1 MEASRFT
8 VSCAPASWL
17 ATAGSVER
25 MSRGS
30 DIVEVVGVRRELNV
44 GGWIDDLDVA
54 VGGGVVSE

>member
-1 MEASRFT
+1 MPVEASRFT

-30 DIVEVVGVRRELNV
+30 DIVVVVVYVVGWMERLGIDI
-44 GGWIDDLDVA
+44 GGC
-54 VGGGVVSE
+54 GVVSE